1 MPLFSIIT
9 PVYETPSNALEE
21 CIASVLSQSFT
32 DWEWCLVDDASPS
45 PAARERLAALRA
57 VDPRVRVIHRETNG
71 GIVAASND
79 ALAMADGEFVVLL
92 DHDDL
97 LAEDALHDIAREIE
111 AHPDV
116 DYIYSDEDKITPE
129 GRHYEEFR
137 KPSWSPERLR
147 GQNYCSHI
155 SVIRRRLVD
164 VVGRFRNGFDG
175 SQDHDLVLRVTER
188 TGRIRHIPRVL
199 YHWRAVPGSTAVAV
213 SEKPYAM
220 DASVRSVREHCERV
234 GINAEVG
241 SLPPWPV
248 VRVRRRITTTPLVS
262 VVIPTR
268 GTKRHVFGVETVLVS
283 NCVDSVLRNS
293 TYKNLEI
300 IVVVDADTPS
310 AVLDHLSRVDPRRVR
325 LVTYDKAFNFSA
337 KCNLGV
343 ANSAGDHV
351 LLLNDDT
358 EVITPEWIE
367 EMLGFLQDDD
377 VAMVG
382 PLLLLEDSRIQSA
395 GHSYA
400 VHHHNYGNG
409 MPSASVGSFGMLKV
423 AHEVSGVTGAC
434 ALIRRTAY
442 FEVGG
447 FSTVFP
453 SSFNDVDFGYKL
465 LDRGYR
471 IIWTPHARLFHF
483 ESATRARTVDETE
496 TAALRSRWGSRFNRD
511 DYCRDAWSLEH
522 LAGRP
527 IEPSPNQ
534 PR

>member
-1 MPLFSIIT
+1 MPLFSIVT
-9 PVYETPSNALEE
+9 PVYETPLDALEE
-21 CIASVLSQSFT
+21 CIRSVVSQSFT

-45 PAARERLAALRA
+45 PAARNRLAELQAN
-57 VDPRVRVIHRETNG
+57 DPRVRLVHRDTNG

-79 ALAMADGEFVVLL
+79 ALAIADGEFVVLL
-92 DHDDL
+92 DHDDV
-97 LAEDALHDIAREIE
+97 LAVDALADIAQAIE
-111 AHPDV
+111 ARPDV
-116 DYIYSDEDKITPE
+116 DYIYSDEDKITPD

-137 KPSWSPERLR
+137 KPGWSPERLR

-155 SVIRRRLVD
+155 SVIRRRIVD
-164 VVGRFRNGFDG
+164 AVGRFREGFDG
-175 SQDHDLVLRVTER
+175 SQDHDLVLRVTEKTR
-188 TGRIRHIPRVL
+188 KIHHIPRVL

-220 DASVRSVREHCERV
+220 DASIRAVREHCERV
-234 GINAEVG
+234 GIDADVG
-241 SLPPWPV
+241 ASAPWPV
-248 VRVRRRITTTPLVS
+248 VRVKRRLATTPLVS
-262 VVIPTR
+262 IIIPTR
-268 GTKRHVFGVETVLVS
+268 GTKKHLFGVETVLVV

-293 TYKNLEI
+293 TYPSVEVV
-300 IVVVDADTPS
+300 VVVDADTPDKVV
-310 AVLDHLSRVDPRRVR
+310 ADLRALDQNRVVI
-325 LVTYDKAFNFSA
+325 VTIDKPFNFSA

-343 ANSAGDHV
+343 VNSTGDYV

-358 EVITPEWIE
+358 EVITPVWIE
-367 EMLGFLQDDD
+367 EMLGYFGDDD
-377 VAMVG
+377 VGMVG
-382 PLLLLEDSRIQSA
+382 PLLLLEDGRIQSA

-400 VHHHNYGNG
+400 VHHHNYGNH
-409 MPSASVGSFGMLKV
+409 MPGNSVGPFGMLKV

-434 ALIRRTAY
+434 ALIRRSAY
-442 FEVGG
+442 FDVGG

-465 LDRGYR
+465 LDRGFR

-483 ESATRARTVDETE
+483 ESATRERSVSEIE

-511 DYCRDAWSLEH
+511 EYCRDAWSLEH

-527 IEPSPNQ
+527 LEPSPNQ